1 MCHFI
6 TAVLPKSAPHEE
18 IDVLAQKFGRQFKL
32 LSNPSIE
39 SQIQSSEAYFLTTRG
54 YCDCGTPLGALRP
67 NKGKRK
73 SLDIAS
79 HEKQMR
85 QKGWSEAKIARSL
98 TQKLDKIT
106 QVNEAAIKS
115 NGNQASSWCTLI
127 SELLDS
133 GKTPYVGLLLHYY
146 SGSLESRIEVSGR
159 VIARKADVTPDYLG
173 TMQEDVLYE
182 FRK

>member
-1 MCHFI
+1 MCHYI

-18 IDVLAQKFGRQFKL
+18 IDLLAQKFGRQFKL

-39 SQIQSSEAYFLTTRG
+39 SQIQPSEAYFLTTRG

-73 SLDIAS
+73 SLDVAM

-98 TQKLDKIT
+98 SQKLDKIS
-106 QVNEAAIKS
+106 QVNEAAFKS
-115 NGNQASSWCTLI
+115 NSNQTSNWRMLI

-133 GKTPYVGLLLHYY
+133 GKTAYIGLLVHYY

-159 VIARKADVTPDYLG
+159 ITARMSDVSSEYLG